1 MKNYQE
7 IIKEICD
14 EEKIK
19 FTLLSKDF
27 IMKLEKNNQIKYI
40 FGYKFPLNDHG
51 IGLVLDDKY
60 GTYEVLKDL
69 GINVVETIPIFEN
82 YNPNTLVN
90 YLKNQKEIIIK
101 SNNGTCGT
109 EVFKVK
115 TEVELF
121 DKVDFLLNKNSPIC
135 MLPFYHIKNE
145 YRVIILDNEVK
156 LMYGKKRPIIIGDGN
171 KTIKQLLQEFNFN
184 YYSKESNLEKLNL
197 DINKILSKDEKLEID
212 FKFNLSR
219 GSNIF
224 YVSDNDLKNT
234 LENMALKI
242 TNTLNIKFASVDI
255 IELETGELLVLE
267 LNSGV
272 MMDNF
277 LKLHE
282 NGREIVK
289 NIYKDA
295 INKIFDL

>member
-7 IIKEICD
+7 IIKEICE

-27 IMKLEKNNQIKYI
+27 IIKLEKNKKIKYI
-40 FGYKFPLNDHG
+40 FGYKFPLNDHA

-60 GTYEVLKDL
+60 ATYEVLKNT
-69 GINVVETIPIFEN
+69 GVKVVETMPIFEN
-82 YNPNTLVN
+82 YNPDSLVN
-90 YLKNQKEIIIK
+90 YLKKQKEIVIK

-109 EVFKVK
+109 EVFKVEN
-115 TEVELF
+115 EVELF

-135 MLPFYHIKNE
+135 MMPFYHIKTE
-145 YRVIILDNEVK
+145 YRVIILNNQVK
-156 LMYGKKRPIIIGDGN
+156 LLYGKKRPIIIGDGKKN
-171 KTIKQLLQEFNFN
+171 IKELLQEFNYN
-184 YYSKESNLEKLNL
+184 YYAKENNLEKLNL
-197 DINKILSKDEKLEID
+197 DINKVLDKDLELEID

-224 YVSDNDLKNT
+224 CDLNSNLKNT
-234 LENMALKI
+234 LENMALNI

-255 IELETGELLVLE
+255 IELEGGELLVLE

-282 NGREIVK
+282 NGYEIVK
-289 NIYKDA
+289 NIYREA
-295 INKIFDL
+295 IRIMFD

>member
-7 IIKEICD
+7 IIKEIC
-14 EEKIK
+14 EEEGIK

-27 IMKLEKNNQIKYI
+27 IIKLEKNNKIKYI
-40 FGYKFPLNDHG
+40 FGYKFPLNDHA

-60 GTYEVLKDL
+60 GTYEVLNNL
-69 GINVVETIPIFEN
+69 GIKVVETIPIFED

-90 YLKNQKEIIIK
+90 YLKKEKEIVIK

-109 EVFKVK
+109 EVFKV
-115 TEVELF
+115 ENEIELF

-145 YRVIILDNEVK
+145 YRVIILDNQVK
-156 LMYGKKRPIIIGDGN
+156 LLYGKKRPIIIGDG
-171 KTIKQLLQEFNFN
+171 KKSIKELLQEFNYN
-184 YYSKESNLEKLNL
+184 YYSKENHLINLNL
-197 DINKILSKDEKLEID
+197 DINKILNKDEKLEID

-224 YVSDNDLKNT
+224 YVFDNHLKNT

-255 IELETGELLVLE
+255 IELESGELLVLE

-282 NGREIVK
+282 NGKEIVK
-289 NIYKDA
+289 NIYKEA
-295 INKIFDL
+295 IKKMFD

>member
-7 IIKEICD
+7 IIKEIC
-14 EEKIK
+14 EEEGIK

-27 IMKLEKNNQIKYI
+27 IIKLEKNNKLKYI
-40 FGYKFPLNDHG
+40 FGYKFPLNDHA
-51 IGLVLDDKY
+51 IGQVLDDKY
-60 GTYEVLKDL
+60 GTYEVLNNL
-69 GINVVETIPIFEN
+69 GIKVVETIPIFED

-90 YLKNQKEIIIK
+90 YLKKEKEIVIK

-109 EVFKVK
+109 EVFKV
-115 TEVELF
+115 ENEIELF

-156 LMYGKKRPIIIGDGN
+156 LLYGKKRPIIIGDG
-171 KTIKQLLQEFNFN
+171 KKSIKELLQEFNYN
-184 YYSKESNLEKLNL
+184 YYSKENHLINLNL
-197 DINKILSKDEKLEID
+197 DINKILNKDEKLEID

-224 YVSDNDLKNT
+224 YVFNNHLKNT

-255 IELETGELLVLE
+255 IELESGELLVLE

-282 NGREIVK
+282 NGKEIVK
-289 NIYKDA
+289 NIYKEA
-295 INKIFDL
+295 IKKIFD